1 MLSKPRYKV
10 GRRLGAGVY
19 EKCQTPKFV
28 ASSQRKGKSD
38 KRPKQKSEFG
48 MQLIE
53 KQRVRYSYGIT
64 ERQLSN
70 YVEEAM
76 VTKGSAI
83 TDTLYR
89 KLETR
94 LDNVVYRLGF
104 VSSRRAAR
112 QLVSHGHI
120 TVNGRRVTIPS
131 MQIRVNDVIGVREGS
146 KKSPLFSNLAEQ
158 LKEYK
163 TPAWLSWNSDM
174 TEATVR
180 AVPQNTEE
188 FINLGSVI
196 EFYSR

>member
-1 MLSKPRYKV
+1 MISKPRYKV

-28 ASSQRKGKSD
+28 ASSQRKAKSD
-38 KRPKQKSEFG
+38 KRPKARSEFG

-53 KQRVRYSYGIT
+53 KQRVRYSYGVT

-76 VTKGSAI
+76 ETKGAAI

-89 KLETR
+89 KLENR
-94 LDNVVYRLGF
+94 LDNIVYRLGF

-120 TVNGRRVTIPS
+120 TVNGRRVTVPS
-131 MQIRVNDVIGVREGS
+131 MQLRANDVVSIREGS
-146 KKSPLFSNLAEQ
+146 KKSPLFANLAER

-163 TPAWLSWNSDM
+163 TPTWLSWNTDM
-174 TEATVR
+174 TEATVKG
-180 AVPQNTEE
+180 APVNTEE

>member
-1 MLSKPRYKV
+1 MIAKPRYKV

-28 ASSQRKGKSD
+28 ASSQRKAKSD

-53 KQRVRYSYGIT
+53 KQRVRFSYGIT

-70 YVEEAM
+70 YVEQSM
-76 VTKGSAI
+76 VTKGAAI
-83 TDTLYR
+83 TDTLFR
-89 KLETR
+89 KLESR
-94 LDNVVYRLGF
+94 VDNIIYRLGI
-104 VSSRRAAR
+104 VSTRRAAR
-112 QLVSHGHI
+112 QAVSHGHI
-120 TVNGRRVTIPS
+120 TVNGRRITIPS
-131 MQIRVNDVIGVREGS
+131 MQLRANDVIGIRAGS
-146 KKSPLFSNLAEQ
+146 QKSPLFSNMAER

-163 TPAWLSWNSDM
+163 TPIWLSWNSDM
-174 TEATVR
+174 TEATVK
-180 AVPQNTEE
+180 AAPTNTEE

>member
-1 MLSKPRYKV
+1 MISKPRYKV

-19 EKCQTPKFV
+19 DKCQTPKF
-28 ASSQRKGKSD
+28 ALSAQRKAQAS
-38 KRPKQKSEFG
+38 KRPRARSEFG
-48 MQLIE
+48 AQLIE
-53 KQRVRYSYGIT
+53 KQRVRFSYGIT

-70 YVEEAM
+70 YVTEAM
-76 VTKGSAI
+76 EKKGVSI

-89 KLETR
+89 KLELR
-94 LDNVVYRLGF
+94 LDNTVYRLGI

-112 QLVSHGHI
+112 QAVAHGHM

-131 MQIRVNDVIGVREGS
+131 MQLRVNDVIGIREGS
-146 KKSPLFSNLAEQ
+146 KKSPLFQNLAER

-163 TPAWLSWNSDM
+163 TPAWLSWNADM

-180 AVPQNTEE
+180 ALPTFAEE